1 MILRQ
6 IWQGCSP
13 KLIVLLNH
21 FLAAISLMI
30 YCLYLHGLKFMLM
43 FAYALCALTNN
54 RNISLSYCRNQL
66 KIFNHA
72 FSRWVMNFIAFDRML
87 LKSVNRWKSTFPACI
102 CGDRIAPPPP
112 QKNYSGANDV
122 ISMPV
127 FRVLCNIQPI
137 VPSTLRRK
145 SFTLN
150 THKMYEN
157 HTTPEEFKDVRSNQ
171 WSFWICLWGK
181 LGWGNHVIIVTSSFL
196 KISVFVTD

>member
-87 LKSVNRWKSTFPACI
+87 LKTVNRWKSTFPVCI
-102 CGDRIAPPPP
+102 FGDRIWLTPNHFLIGEMVGDFVPESFDTKPFNP
-112 QKNYSGANDV
+112 RTCWWRVQKLVRHVWQQCMQEYLPHIGSRPKWFFPAD
-122 ISMPV
+122 
-127 FRVLCNIQPI
+127 NIQ
-137 VPSTLRRK
+137 VG
-145 SFTLN
+145 
-150 THKMYEN
+150 
-157 HTTPEEFKDVRSNQ
+157 DV
-171 WSFWICLWGK
+171 
-181 LGWGNHVIIVTSSFL
+181 VVVTNPNAATWEW
-196 KISVFVTD
+196 KAGCIK